1 MNVFLEIA
9 QASVDYYWASY
20 DKLKELES
28 VMSTE
33 TGKSACRRG
42 QLAWKTKAL
51 IVEDG
56 TMRLKE
62 LCTVNQK

>member
-9 QASVDYYWASY
+9 QASVDYYWACY
-20 DKLKELES
+20 DRLKELES

-33 TGKSACRRG
+33 TGKSTYRRG